1 MAQII
6 AIASVGALLA
16 LAAALWKDVP
26 SQIDV
31 VAGAN
36 PVSLSINDIGL
47 KANAKSLPEQ
57 RIEDRTLVFVG
68 P

>member
-6 AIASVGALLA
+6 AIASLVVLTT
-16 LAAALWKDVP
+16 LAAVAWKGVP
-26 SQIDV
+26 RQTDS
-31 VAGAN
+31 AN
-36 PVSLSINDIGL
+36 PVSLSIGDIGRGVD
-47 KANAKSLPEQ
+47 AKSLPEQ